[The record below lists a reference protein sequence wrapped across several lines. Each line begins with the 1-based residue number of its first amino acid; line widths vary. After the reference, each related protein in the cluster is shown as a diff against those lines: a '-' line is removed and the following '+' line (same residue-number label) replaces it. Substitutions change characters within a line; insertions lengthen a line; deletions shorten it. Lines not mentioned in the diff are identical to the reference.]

1 MKTKFSMI
9 LLVLQAVAALC
20 ALGAVKLWAPV
31 CDKMLELANGN
42 QVHMKC
48 FYTGQA
54 TVALSVVLL
63 VCAVMAFLAK
73 KDHKKLLVVNA
84 VGGAMLFLLFTS
96 LIGVCASEAMSCQTT
111 ALWGKLAA
119 AVIVATSV
127 AGLFTGKDGQ
137 IPD

>member
-1 MKTKFSMI
+1 MKTKFSVI
-9 LLVLQAVAALC
+9 LIGLQAAAALC
-20 ALGAVKLWAPV
+20 VLGAVKLWAPV

-54 TVALSVVLL
+54 AVALSVVLL
-63 VCAVMAFLAK
+63 VCALMAFLAK
-73 KDHKKLLVVNA
+73 KDHKKLLVVSA
-84 VGGAMLFLLFTS
+84 VGGVMLFLLFTN
-96 LIGVCASEAMSCQTT
+96 LIGVCASDTMSCQST

-119 AVIVATSV
+119 AITVAASL
-127 AGLFTGKDGQ
+127 AGLFTGKEGQ